1 MFRLDSA
8 GAMLWQKPMGGSLLD
23 QGASVHPTTDGGY
36 LLGIRADSSD
46 GDVSSTNGGEDFWA
60 VKLNADDVGVEEH
73 WTNGIELFPNP
84 ASEGVSLQFDQPIT
98 GAIVIYDAAGREVM
112 ARSVRGSACS
122 LDLRGLKTGIYS
134 VEVQSGTE
142 VIREQLV
149 VH

>member
-1 MFRLDSA
+1 M
-8 GAMLWQKPMGGSLLD
+8 
-23 QGASVHPTTDGGY
+23 
-36 LLGIRADSSD
+36 GIRSESSD
-46 GDVSSTNGGEDFWA
+46 GDVSSNNGGEDFWA
-60 VKLNADDVGVEEH
+60 VKLNADDVGVDEH
-73 WTNGIELFPNP
+73 PRSAISVFPNP
-84 ASEGVSLQFDQPIT
+84 ASEGVSLQFDKPIT